1 MGVIQDN
8 VNTMLA
14 LAAAGSRTSERYKDS
29 EALKKSQ
36 AKQAVL
42 EYQLHAADASLSEYK
57 EPELYNADGETEE
70 RYRQA
75 YEKYNSALKGLEEE
89 ALTQAELGNK
99 YKNFQFKGVAEKA
112 DADLNYYSD
121 LWRYSSYDS
130 IQERYKPSQEST
142 KSFNEITDR
151 TEVMKDQ
158 AANVK
163 TLKKWLEDGKQFVN
177 SGEISKSAYSHSVRS
192 AYKNGGNK

>member
-1 MGVIQDN
+1 MGVIQNN

-29 EALKKSQ
+29 ETLTKSQ
-36 AKQAVL
+36 AKQTAL
-42 EYQLHAADASLSEYK
+42 EGQLNEAAAALREYK

-70 RYRQA
+70 RYRKA
-75 YEKYNSALKGLEEE
+75 YDQYNSALKDLEEE

-99 YKNFQFKGVAEKA
+99 YKSFQFKGVAEKA
-112 DADLNYYSD
+112 NADLNDYSN
-121 LWRYSSYDS
+121 LTRYSSYDS
-130 IQERYKPSQEST
+130 IQKRYKPSQEST
-142 KSFNEITDR
+142 KSFDEITDR

>member
-1 MGVIQDN
+1 MGVIQNN

-29 EALKKSQ
+29 EALKQSQ
-36 AKQAVL
+36 AKQTAL
-42 EYQLHAADASLSEYK
+42 EGQLNEAAAALGDYNEPDLYK
-57 EPELYNADGETEE
+57 ADGDTEE

-89 ALTQAELGNK
+89 ALTQAQLGNK

-112 DADLNYYSD
+112 NADLNNYSD
-121 LWRYSSYDS
+121 LIRYSSYDS
-130 IQERYKPSQEST
+130 IQKRYKPSQEST
-142 KSFNEITDR
+142 KSFDEITDR

-177 SGEISKSAYSHSVRS
+177 SGELSKNAYSHGVRS